1 MIKSFIKYYKPY
13 KKLFFLDLL
22 AAFLVA
28 LCDLIYPMLTRSIM
42 DDVIPNKD
50 IRMLLVFSVVLVVIL
65 LLKSGFNYFMHY
77 QGHVV
82 GVQMQADMRDDIFRK
97 LQKLPNKYFDNN
109 KTGVILSKI
118 INDLNEIS
126 ELAHHGPEDLFI
138 SAVMILGSFGVLCTV
153 NLELTIIT
161 FALLPV
167 SIYFTMKQKNRMS
180 NAFMKSRVANGEINA
195 SLESS
200 ISGIRVTKSFSNSLH
215 EVKKFS
221 DSNKI
226 FKSSRK
232 TALKVMAQYITGMFF
247 FIDLLELIVLVAA
260 GYFTYAGRITIG
272 DFTAYILYIKMFTQP
287 IRKLVNFNEM
297 YQQGMTGYKR
307 FEDLISEEEEKQC
320 ENPIAFENV
329 KGNISFEDV
338 SFNYDGENEVLSN
351 FNLEIE
357 AGKMI
362 ALVGMSGGGKTTICN
377 LIPRFYE
384 YDSGDIK
391 IDGVSIRDVSL
402 ESLRNN
408 IGVVQQE
415 AFLFTGT
422 IKENIAYGKIGASD
436 EEIIEASKMACLHD
450 FILTLENGYDTY
462 IGERGVKLS
471 GGQKQRISIARVFL
485 KNPAIL
491 ILDEATSALDNIT
504 ENEIQ
509 KSLEDLSKNRTTL
522 VVAHRITTIKNADEI
537 IVIGKDGIRER
548 GTHKELIDEE
558 GIYAMLNSI

>member
-13 KKLFFLDLL
+13 RKLFFLDLL

-42 DDVIPNKD
+42 DDVIPNKN
-50 IRMLLVFSVVLVVIL
+50 IRMLLVFSVVLVIIL
-65 LLKSGFNYFMHY
+65 LFKSGFNYFMHY

-247 FIDLLELIVLVAA
+247 FIDLLELVVLVAA

-558 GIYAMLNSI
+558 GVYATLNSI

>member
-13 KKLFFLDLL
+13 RKLFFLDLL

-42 DDVIPNKD
+42 DDVIPNKN
-50 IRMLLVFSVVLVVIL
+50 IRMLLVFSVVLVIIL
-65 LLKSGFNYFMHY
+65 LFKSGFNYFMHY

-247 FIDLLELIVLVAA
+247 FIDLLELVVLVAA

-491 ILDEATSALDNIT
+491 ILDEATSAFDNIT

-548 GTHKELIDEE
+548 GTHKELIDEA
-558 GIYAMLNSI
+558 GVYATLNSI